1 MAQKAPFQCSASVC
15 STPFLTMLPTATQ
28 SNLTGHV
35 TVLRSVTFGLGRI
48 CVFQLSSD
56 QNSANGSTVV
66 VSSPTAMQNSGD
78 QQDTE
83 PSVPFTLTTGTGE
96 TSCQRRVKSIA
107 RAWLPL
113 SGS

>member
-1 MAQKAPFQCSASVC
+1 MAQKTPFQRSASVC

-28 SNLTGHV
+28 SNLTGHE
-35 TVLRSVTFGLGRI
+35 TASRSVTLGLGRI
-48 CVFQLSSD
+48 CVFQLPPD
-56 QNSANGSTVV
+56 QNSANGCAV
-66 VSSPTAMQNSGD
+66 VSVPTAMQNWGD

-96 TSCQRRVKSIA
+96 TSCHRKVKSIA
-107 RAWLPL
+107 KAWLPL